1 MMVNPNLATFSD
13 WSFNSALAIY
23 LVVLVLH
30 AAEYGFTRNP
40 DRKRERALVAAGGP
54 EVAPEPSTTSTISEG
69 RTLPERL
76 GRTAVALTVLAAVL
90 HAASL
95 LLRGLATQRVPWGN
109 MYEFGSAICL
119 VAVVSWLVVLRKHDV
134 RHIGAFVMLP
144 MMLLLF
150 VAGKLLYVEAAP
162 LMPALRSY
170 WITIHVS
177 AAILASGV
185 FLVSGVASL
194 LYLVRLPHE
203 NNPERFAT
211 MGPRLPAADALDRLS
226 YRLTVFAFPI
236 FTFGII
242 AGAIWAESAWGRYW
256 GWDPKETVSFIAW
269 VIYAGYLHA
278 RATAGWRGSRSAW
291 VNVLGFVMMVFNLF
305 FVNLVTT
312 GLHSYAGV

>member
-40 DRKRERALVAAGGP
+40 DRKRELVGAGGP
-54 EVAPEPSTTSTISEG
+54 EIAPEPVTTITHG

-76 GRTAVALTVLAAVL
+76 GRTAVALTVLAAGL
-90 HAASL
+90 HAVSL
-95 LLRGLATQRVPWGN
+95 VLRGLATQRVPWGN

-144 MMLLLF
+144 MLLLLF

-185 FLVSGVASL
+185 FLVSGVASV
-194 LYLVRLPHE
+194 LYLIRLPHE
-203 NNPERFAT
+203 ANPERFAT
-211 MGPRLPAADALDRLS
+211 MGPKLPTAAALDRLS

-278 RATAGWRGSRSAW
+278 RATAGWRGSRSAL
-291 VNVLGFVMMVFNLF
+291 VNVLGFLTMIFNLF